1 MKLTS
6 LTLLPSQWEEMRQ
19 QAAEEAPLEA
29 CGLLAGND
37 GQVARVLPMR
47 NAARSAV
54 RFLLDPRQQLDAFQ
68 MLDEQGLEL
77 IGIYHSHPAG
87 PPTPS
92 STDVAEAAYPVVN
105 VIIAPAQG
113 VWLARGFWIE
123 APAVEEIPLMVSK

>member
-1 MKLTS
+1 MKPTS
-6 LTLLPSQWEEMRQ
+6 LTLQSSQWAEMQ
-19 QAAEEAPLEA
+19 QQVAVEAPLEA
-29 CGLLAGND
+29 CGLLAGSE

-54 RFLLDPRQQLDAFQ
+54 RFVLDPRQQLEAFQ
-68 MLDEQGLEL
+68 MLDAQALEL

-92 STDVAEAAYPVVN
+92 ATDVAEAAYPVVN

-113 VWLARGFWIE
+113 DWLARGFWIE
-123 APAVEEIPLMVSK
+123 AAAVEEIPLVVSK